1 MECNLIF
8 DDIFGG
14 EPRDKFF
21 DLVYNANRNIVENE
35 LENLFIELVA
45 LRELA
50 ESSGIMQTQIDSFKA
65 LNPQAIKDGLNDI
78 YIDITGKILT
88 QNE

>member
-1 MECNLIF
+1 MIF

-14 EPRDKFF
+14 QPKDKFF
-21 DLVYNANRNIVENE
+21 DIVYNANRNIVENE
-35 LENLFIELVA
+35 LEILFSELVA

-50 ESSGIMQTQIDSFKA
+50 ESSGITQSQIDSFKA
-65 LNPQAIKDGLNDI
+65 LNPDAMESGLNDI

>member
-1 MECNLIF
+1 MIF
-8 DDIFGG
+8 DDIFSG

-21 DLVYNANRNIVENE
+21 DIVYNANRNIVENE
-35 LENLFIELVA
+35 LEILFSELVA

-50 ESSGIMQTQIDSFKA
+50 ESSGITQTQIDSFKA
-65 LNPQAIKDGLNDI
+65 LNPDIMENGLNDI

>member
-1 MECNLIF
+1 MIF

-14 EPRDKFF
+14 QPRDKFF
-21 DLVYNANRNIVENE
+21 DIVYNANRNIVENE
-35 LENLFIELVA
+35 LEILFSELVA

-50 ESSGIMQTQIDSFKA
+50 ESSGITQSQIDSFKA
-65 LNPQAIKDGLNDI
+65 LNPDAMESGLNDI

>member
-1 MECNLIF
+1 MIF

-14 EPRDKFF
+14 HPRDKFF
-21 DLVYNANRNIVENE
+21 DIVYNANRNIVENE
-35 LENLFIELVA
+35 LEILFSELVA

-50 ESSGIMQTQIDSFKA
+50 ESSGITQSQIDSFKA
-65 LNPQAIKDGLNDI
+65 LNPDAMESGLNDI

>member
-1 MECNLIF
+1 MIF

-14 EPRDKFF
+14 QPRDKFF
-21 DLVYNANRNIVENE
+21 DIVYNANRNIVENE
-35 LENLFIELVA
+35 LEILFSELVA

-50 ESSGIMQTQIDSFKA
+50 ENNGITQSQIDSFKA
-65 LNPQAIKDGLNDI
+65 LNPDAMESGLNDI

>member
-1 MECNLIF
+1 MIF

-14 EPRDKFF
+14 QPKDKFF
-21 DLVYNANRNIVENE
+21 DIVYNANRNIVENE
-35 LENLFIELVA
+35 LEILFSELVA

-50 ESSGIMQTQIDSFKA
+50 ESSGITQVQIDSFKA
-65 LNPQAIKDGLNDI
+65 LNSDAMESGLNDI

>member
-1 MECNLIF
+1 MIF

-14 EPRDKFF
+14 QPRDKFF
-21 DLVYNANRNIVENE
+21 DIVYNANRNIVENE
-35 LENLFIELVA
+35 LEILFSELVA

-50 ESSGIMQTQIDSFKA
+50 ESSGITQSQIDSFKA
-65 LNPQAIKDGLNDI
+65 LNPDAMESGLNDI
-78 YIDITGKILT
+78 YIDIMGKILT

>member
-1 MECNLIF
+1 MIF

-14 EPRDKFF
+14 QPRDKFF
-21 DLVYNANRNIVENE
+21 DIVYNANRNIVENE
-35 LENLFIELVA
+35 LEILFSEFVA

-50 ESSGIMQTQIDSFKA
+50 ESSGITQSQIDSFKA
-65 LNPQAIKDGLNDI
+65 LNPDAMESGLNDI

>member
-1 MECNLIF
+1 VIF

-14 EPRDKFF
+14 QPRDKFF
-21 DLVYNANRNIVENE
+21 DIVYNANRNIVENE
-35 LENLFIELVA
+35 LEILFSELVA

-50 ESSGIMQTQIDSFKA
+50 ESSGITQSQIDSFKA
-65 LNPQAIKDGLNDI
+65 LNPDAMESGLNDI

>member
-1 MECNLIF
+1 MIF

-14 EPRDKFF
+14 QPRDKFF
-21 DLVYNANRNIVENE
+21 DIVYNANRNIVENE
-35 LENLFIELVA
+35 LEILFSELVA

-50 ESSGIMQTQIDSFKA
+50 ESSGITQSQINSFKA
-65 LNPQAIKDGLNDI
+65 LNPDAMESGLNDI

>member
-1 MECNLIF
+1 MIF

-14 EPRDKFF
+14 QPRNKFF
-21 DLVYNANRNIVENE
+21 DIVYNANRNIVENE
-35 LENLFIELVA
+35 LEALFCELVA

-50 ESSGIMQTQIDSFKA
+50 ESSGITQAQIDSFKA
-65 LNPQAIKDGLNDI
+65 LNPEVIEGGLNDI

>member
-21 DLVYNANRNIVENE
+21 DIVYNANRNIVENE

-50 ESSGIMQTQIDSFKA
+50 ESSGITQTQIDSFKA
-65 LNPQAIKDGLNDI
+65 LNLQAIKDGLNDI

>member
-1 MECNLIF
+1 MIF

-14 EPRDKFF
+14 QPKDKFF
-21 DLVYNANRNIVENE
+21 DIVYNANRNIVENE
-35 LENLFIELVA
+35 LEILFSELVA

-50 ESSGIMQTQIDSFKA
+50 ESSGITQTQIDSFKA
-65 LNPQAIKDGLNDI
+65 LNPDAMESGLNDI

>member
-1 MECNLIF
+1 MIF

-21 DLVYNANRNIVENE
+21 DIVYNANRNIVENE
-35 LENLFIELVA
+35 LEILFSELVA

-50 ESSGIMQTQIDSFKA
+50 ESSGITQTQIDSFKA
-65 LNPQAIKDGLNDI
+65 LNPDIMENGLNDI

>member
-1 MECNLIF
+1 MIF

-14 EPRDKFF
+14 QPRDKFF
-21 DLVYNANRNIVENE
+21 DIVYNANRNIVENE
-35 LENLFIELVA
+35 LEILFSELVA

-50 ESSGIMQTQIDSFKA
+50 ENNGITQAQIDSFKA
-65 LNPQAIKDGLNDI
+65 LNPDAMESGLNDI

>member
-1 MECNLIF
+1 MVIF

-14 EPRDKFF
+14 QPRDKFF
-21 DLVYNANRNIVENE
+21 DIVYNANRNIVENE
-35 LENLFIELVA
+35 LEILFSELVA

-50 ESSGIMQTQIDSFKA
+50 ESSGITQSQIDSFKA
-65 LNPQAIKDGLNDI
+65 LNPDAMESGLNDI

>member
-1 MECNLIF
+1 MIF

-14 EPRDKFF
+14 QPRDKFF
-21 DLVYNANRNIVENE
+21 DIVYNANRNIVENE
-35 LENLFIELVA
+35 LEILFSELVA

-50 ESSGIMQTQIDSFKA
+50 ENSGITQSQIDSFKA
-65 LNPQAIKDGLNDI
+65 LNPDAMESGLNDI

>member
-1 MECNLIF
+1 MIF

-14 EPRDKFF
+14 QPRDKFF
-21 DLVYNANRNIVENE
+21 DIVYNANRNIVENE
-35 LENLFIELVA
+35 LEILFSELVA

-50 ESSGIMQTQIDSFKA
+50 ESSEITQSQIDSFKA
-65 LNPQAIKDGLNDI
+65 LNPDAMESGLNDI

>member
-1 MECNLIF
+1 MIF

-14 EPRDKFF
+14 QPRDKFF
-21 DLVYNANRNIVENE
+21 DIVYNVNRNIVENE
-35 LENLFIELVA
+35 LEILFSELVA

-50 ESSGIMQTQIDSFKA
+50 ESSGITQSQIDSFKA
-65 LNPQAIKDGLNDI
+65 LNPDAMESGLNDI

>member
-1 MECNLIF
+1 MIF

-14 EPRDKFF
+14 QPRDKFF
-21 DLVYNANRNIVENE
+21 DIVYNANRNIVENE
-35 LENLFIELVA
+35 LEILFSELVA

-50 ESSGIMQTQIDSFKA
+50 ESSGITQSQIDSFKA
-65 LNPQAIKDGLNDI
+65 LNLDAMESGLNDI

>member
-1 MECNLIF
+1 MIF

-14 EPRDKFF
+14 QPRDKFF
-21 DLVYNANRNIVENE
+21 DIVYNANRNIVKNE
-35 LENLFIELVA
+35 LEILFSELVA

-50 ESSGIMQTQIDSFKA
+50 ESSGITQSQIDSFKA
-65 LNPQAIKDGLNDI
+65 LNPDAMESGLNDI